1 MTKTQAPRL
10 FDWWQLPSG
19 KLISIRKIT
28 GVSRP
33 ELTVRYIN
41 DDGAMEP
48 GEFFIS
54 MAFLA
59 AHGKRIA
66 VTQ

>member
-1 MTKTQAPRL
+1 MTPAPRL
-10 FDWWQLPSG
+10 FDWWRLPSG

-33 ELTVRYIN
+33 ELTVRYV
-41 DDGAMEP
+41 DDNGALHP

-59 AHGKRIA
+59 AHGTRIA

>member
-1 MTKTQAPRL
+1 MTEAIRL
-10 FDWWQLPSG
+10 FDWWELPSG
-19 KLISIRKIT
+19 RLVSIRKIT

-33 ELTVRYIN
+33 ELTVRYIDEN
-41 DDGAMEP
+41 GAMLP

-59 AHGKRIA
+59 AHGQRIA

>member
-1 MTKTQAPRL
+1 MTQAIRL
-10 FDWWQLPSG
+10 FDWWRLPSG
-19 KLISIRKIT
+19 KLISIRKIN

-33 ELTVRYIN
+33 ELEVRYIDN
-41 DDGAMEP
+41 NGAMEP
-48 GEFFIS
+48 GAFFIS

-59 AHGKRIA
+59 AHGTRIA